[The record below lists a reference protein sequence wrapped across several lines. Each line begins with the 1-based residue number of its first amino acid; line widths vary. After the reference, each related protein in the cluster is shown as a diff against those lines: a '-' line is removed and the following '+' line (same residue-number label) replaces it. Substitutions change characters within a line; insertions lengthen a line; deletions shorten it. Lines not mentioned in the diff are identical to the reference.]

1 MAAKYITSHPFIHY
15 VSECLVQPKY
25 VPQDSEQRIYLAPW
39 DLSLASI
46 HYNQKGLLFA
56 KPPAFDSEGKMKD
69 FLQKL
74 KESLSLTLVHF
85 YPLAGRLATLKQENP
100 PIYSIYVDCT
110 NLPGAKFV
118 HASVDLTIDDIL
130 TPIYMPKI
138 VHSFFDHVGA
148 VNHDGHSMSL
158 MSIQVTELK
167 DGIFIGWSTNHL
179 LVDGTSFWHF
189 INTWSEVFNAKGQI
203 STISRPPILKRW
215 FPEGHRSPVIS
226 LPFTH
231 HDEFISRFQT
241 PELLE
246 RYFNFSAESLAKL
259 KAKANAECN
268 SPNISTFQALS
279 ALLWR
284 CITRARNM
292 PADQQTIAGTS
303 VNSRLRINPPLSEEY
318 FGNCV
323 QGVAVT
329 TTRGELLTNGLG
341 WAACKL
347 HELVINQTDRSIR
360 DWVES
365 WVKSPFIVWIGR
377 FSNRIQIGSSP
388 RFNIYGSEFGLGKA
402 LAVRSGFANKPDGK
416 ITLFPGR
423 EGGGSMDVEV
433 CLPQQTMSFLE
444 SDQEFMENVSL

>member
-15 VSECLVQPKY
+15 VSECLVQPKHI
-25 VPQDSEQRIYLAPW
+25 PQDSEQRIYFAPW

-74 KESLSLTLVHF
+74 IESLSLTLVHF

-138 VHSFFDHVGA
+138 VYSFFDHVGA

-215 FPEGHRSPVIS
+215 FPEGHRSPVFS
-226 LPFTH
+226 LPFAH

-246 RYFNFSAESLAKL
+246 RYFHFSAESLAKL

-268 SPNISTFQALS
+268 STTISTFQALS

-292 PADQQTIAGTS
+292 PSDQQTSAGTS

-318 FGNCV
+318 LGNCV
-323 QGVAVT
+323 QVVAVT
-329 TTRGELLTNGLG
+329 TTCGELLTNGLG
-341 WAACKL
+341 WAAWKL

-360 DWVES
+360 EWVES

-388 RFNIYGSEFGLGKA
+388 RFNVYGSEFGLGKA

-433 CLPQQTMSFLE
+433 CLPPQSMSFLE

>member
-1 MAAKYITSHPFIHY
+1 MAAKSFIHY

-25 VPQDSEQRIYLAPW
+25 VPQDSEQRIYFAPW

-118 HASVDLTIDDIL
+118 HASVDLTIDDFL

-203 STISRPPILKRW
+203 PTISRPPILKRW
-215 FPEGHRSPVIS
+215 FPEGHRSPVIG

-246 RYFNFSAESLAKL
+246 RYFHFSAESLAKL

-268 SPNISTFQALS
+268 STTISTFQALS

-292 PADQQTIAGTS
+292 PSDQQTSAGTS

-323 QGVAVT
+323 QVVAVT
-329 TTRGELLTNGLG
+329 TTCGELLTNGLG
-341 WAACKL
+341 WAAWKL

-360 DWVES
+360 EWVES

-388 RFNIYGSEFGLGKA
+388 RFNVYGSEFGLGKA

-433 CLPQQTMSFLE
+433 CLPPQSMSFLE

>member
-1 MAAKYITSHPFIHY
+1 MAATMNSHHFIHY
-15 VSECLVQPKY
+15 VSECLVQPKHI
-25 VPQDSEQRIYLAPW
+25 PQDSEQRIYLAPW
-39 DLSLASI
+39 DLCLASL

-69 FLQKL
+69 YLQKL

-138 VHSFFDHVGA
+138 VYSFFDHVGA

-215 FPEGHRSPVIS
+215 FPEGHRSPVFS
-226 LPFTH
+226 LPFAH

-246 RYFNFSAESLAKL
+246 RYFHFSAESLAKL

-268 SPNISTFQALS
+268 STNISTFQALS

-292 PADQQTIAGTS
+292 PSDQQTSAGTS

-323 QGVAVT
+323 QVVAVT
-329 TTRGELLTNGLG
+329 TTCGELLTNGLG
-341 WAACKL
+341 WAAWKL

-360 DWVES
+360 EWVES

-433 CLPQQTMSFLE
+433 CLLQQSMSFLE
-444 SDQEFMENVSL
+444 SDQEFMENVSS